1 MLQWSSSYKISLIEV
16 HPSYKAIFFMAEG
29 GGLIKMGT
37 TVPLYSGSEKSL
49 QTINHVGK
57 KMTM

>member
-1 MLQWSSSYKISLIEV
+1 
-16 HPSYKAIFFMAEG
+16 MAEG